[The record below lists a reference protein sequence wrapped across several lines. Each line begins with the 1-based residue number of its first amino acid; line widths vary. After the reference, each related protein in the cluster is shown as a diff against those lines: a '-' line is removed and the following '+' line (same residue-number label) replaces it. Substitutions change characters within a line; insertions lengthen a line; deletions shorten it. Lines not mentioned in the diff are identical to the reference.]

1 MRRQFTHALAA
12 AVAAGGAILLTAGLA
27 MPAVASTRTASTPA
41 ARTATVSTSHMA
53 GYVTGGGRHFRY
65 VETTVRV
72 SAARTAA
79 QHAEVT
85 LGGSGATPVFLG
97 VKAGGGANSVGW
109 AIGVQ
114 PFGMGGG
121 ALTRLAPAPGDLV
134 RLSIYYDQKGH
145 VFFTAVDTAKG
156 VTQTFRATVGSSTL
170 FMAAEA
176 AVYETGYTATVASDF
191 KLWAFTGTRVTTYS
205 GVKGTLRGPWTT
217 SQVVAVA
224 GGSVVMSPSVLFS
237 NGADFN
243 IWRR

>member
-27 MPAVASTRTASTPA
+27 MPAAASTRAAA
-41 ARTATVSTSHMA
+41 ARAGAVSTSHMA

-72 SAARTAA
+72 SVARTAA

-85 LGGSGATPVFLG
+85 LGGAGATPVFLG

-121 ALTRLAPAPGDLV
+121 ALARLAPAPGDLV

-156 VTQTFRATVGSSTL
+156 VSQTFQATVGTSTL
-170 FMAAEA
+170 FTAAEA
-176 AVYETGYTATVASDF
+176 AVYETGYTATVMSDF
-191 KLWAFTGTRVTTYS
+191 KLWAFTGTKVTTYT
-205 GVKGTLRGPWTT
+205 GVKGTLLGPWTT

-224 GGSVVMSPSVLFS
+224 GGSVVMSPSVLFNS
-237 NGADFN
+237 GADFN

>member
-27 MPAVASTRTASTPA
+27 MPAAASTRAAGVPA
-41 ARTATVSTSHMA
+41 ARAATISTSHMA

-72 SAARTAA
+72 SVARTAA
-79 QHAEVT
+79 QQAEVT

-121 ALTRLAPAPGDLV
+121 ALSKLAPDPGDLM

-145 VFFTAVDTAKG
+145 VFFTAVDTTKG
-156 VTQTFRATVGSSTL
+156 ASQTFQATVGTSTL
-170 FMAAEA
+170 FTAAEA
-176 AVYETGYTATVASDF
+176 AVYETGYTATVMSDF
-191 KLWAFTGTRVTTYS
+191 KLWAFTGTKVTTYT
-205 GVKGTLRGPWTT
+205 GVKGTLLGPWTT

-237 NGADFN
+237 SGADFN

>member
-12 AVAAGGAILLTAGLA
+12 ALAAGGAILLTAG
-27 MPAVASTRTASTPA
+27 PAVPA
-41 ARTATVSTSHMA
+41 AASSRAAASPAATVSTSHMA
-53 GYVTGGGRHFRY
+53 GYVPGGGRHFRY

-79 QHAEVT
+79 QPAEVT
-85 LGGSGATPVFLG
+85 LGGAGATPVFLG

-121 ALTRLAPAPGDLV
+121 TLTALAPAPGDLV

-145 VFFTAVDTAKG
+145 VFFTAVDTTKG
-156 VTQTFRATVGSSTL
+156 ASQTFQATVGTSTL
-170 FMAAEA
+170 FTAAEA
-176 AVYETGYTATVASDF
+176 AVYETGYTATVMSDF
-191 KLWAFTGTRVTTYS
+191 KLWAFTGTRVTTYT
-205 GVKGTLRGPWTT
+205 GVKGTLLGPWTT

>member
-1 MRRQFTHALAA
+1 MRRQFPHALAA
-12 AVAAGGAILLTAGLA
+12 ARAAGGAILLTAGLA
-27 MPAVASTRTASTPA
+27 MPAAASTRAPA
-41 ARTATVSTSHMA
+41 ARAATVSTSHMA

-97 VKAGGGANSVGW
+97 VKAGEGASSVGW

-121 ALTRLAPAPGDLV
+121 ALARLAPAPGDLV

-156 VTQTFRATVGSSTL
+156 VSQTFQATVGTSTL
-170 FMAAEA
+170 FTAAEA
-176 AVYETGYTATVASDF
+176 AVYETGYTATVMSDF
-191 KLWAFTGTRVTTYS
+191 KLWAFTGTKVTTYT
-205 GVKGTLRGPWTT
+205 GVKGTLLGPWTT

-224 GGSVVMSPSVLFS
+224 GSSVVMSPSVLFS

>member
-12 AVAAGGAILLTAGLA
+12 AVATGGAILLTAGLA
-27 MPAVASTRTASTPA
+27 MPAAASSRAVA
-41 ARTATVSTSHMA
+41 ARAATVSTSHTA

-65 VETTVRV
+65 VESTVKV
-72 SAARTAA
+72 SVARTAA

-85 LGGSGATPVFLG
+85 LGGAGATPVFLG

-114 PFGMGGG
+114 PFGTGGG
-121 ALTRLAPAPGDLV
+121 ALAKLAPDPGDLM
-134 RLSIYYDQKGH
+134 RLSIYYDQQGH
-145 VFFTAVDTAKG
+145 IFFTAVDATKG
-156 VTQTFRATVGSSTL
+156 VTQTAQATVGSSTL
-170 FMAAEA
+170 FTAAEA
-176 AVYETGYTATVASDF
+176 AVYETGYTATVTSDF
-191 KLWAFTGTRVTTYS
+191 KLWAFTGTKVTTYT
-205 GVKGTLRGPWTT
+205 GVKGTLLGPWTT

-237 NGADFN
+237 SGADFN